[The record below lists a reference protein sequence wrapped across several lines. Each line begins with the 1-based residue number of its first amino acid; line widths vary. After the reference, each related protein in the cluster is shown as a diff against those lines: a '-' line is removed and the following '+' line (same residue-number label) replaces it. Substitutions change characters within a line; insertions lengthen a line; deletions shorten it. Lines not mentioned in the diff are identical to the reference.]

1 MTNLFELA
9 SEIAN
14 GVRTRFFSTKA
25 TYRRGDRVAEIDL
38 AFEPPGSNATL
49 VAGVAFFENA
59 VLFSASVDAFL
70 HDGTFVPPKRGDVV
84 ETTTATGR
92 RVFVVAEG
100 DGAPCWVWRPDDP
113 AQRSIL
119 IRARER
125 RAYFDPEKLDK

>member
-1 MTNLFELA
+1 MNLFDLA

-14 GVRTRFFSTKA
+14 DVRARFLATKA
-25 TYRRGDRVAEIDL
+25 TYRRGDRAAEIKL

-49 VAGVAFFENA
+49 AAGVAFFENA
-59 VLFSASVDAFL
+59 VLFSASVDAFIR
-70 HDGTFVPPKRGDVV
+70 DGTFVPPKRGDVV
-84 ETTTATGR
+84 ETATATGR

-113 AQRSIL
+113 SQRSIL

-125 RAYFDPEKLDK
+125 RAYFDPEKLEK